1 MVEYTLIVRLS
12 MKSINL
18 STHKAVVY
26 DTPQTKCSHTARIQ
40 TRVVILVVENIEDT
54 IQCYSII
61 LLA

>member
-1 MVEYTLIVRLS
+1 